1 MRKALFIVLATAAGC
16 AFAQQYRWID
26 DKGRVQYTDTPPPT
40 SAKGVQKKNLA
51 PPGKPNEGTVPFV
64 LQLALKNNPV
74 KLYTIPNC
82 DIGCNEARKYLNER
96 GVPFTEITVN
106 DQKRYVELKNLSG
119 STEVPVVQVGSRV
132 HKGYDPAAYEGILDD
147 AGYPRT
153 GVLPAR
159 NQPAPPEAPP
169 ATAPAV
175 APPAAKSK

>member
-1 MRKALFIVLATAAGC
+1 MRKALFLVLATAAGC

-26 DKGRVQYTDTPPPT
+26 DKGRVQYTDTPPPS
-40 SAKGVQKKNLA
+40 SAKGVQKKNLS
-51 PPGKPNEGTVPFV
+51 PGKPNESTVPFV

-106 DQKRYVELKNLSG
+106 DQKRYVELKSLSG

-169 ATAPAV
+169 ATAPPA
-175 APPAAKSK
+175 APPASKSK